1 MNAKIDKASR
11 AASSDQRNERWNQAR
26 ARTLA
31 STRPSSA
38 SKAATT
44 RLSAHRSIARSNG
57 YLETAGA
64 SPAGACIAAAA
75 AASASTTCGPSN
87 SREVRIGAQVESGAR
102 CRRSG
107 PTILSAEFRED
118 QPYHITNRHRVGTAQ
133 VCFGSKAD
141 KPSRA
146 KIHLC
151 PLWSKCGQTRKRS
164 NLPLASPTLFA

>member
-57 YLETAGA
+57 CLETAGA

-87 SREVRIGAQVESGAR
+87 SREVRIGARVEE
-102 CRRSG
+102 RREVPPMG
-107 PTILSAEFRED
+107 PPILSAEFRED
-118 QPYHITNRHRVGTAQ
+118 QPYHITNRHRVRTAQ
-133 VCFGSKAD
+133 VCFESIAAEQFSATID
-141 KPSRA
+141 
-146 KIHLC
+146 LC
-151 PLWSKCGQTRKRS
+151 PLFPQKRANAGAVGLS
-164 NLPLASPTLFA
+164 ALCQ

>member
-44 RLSAHRSIARSNG
+44 RLSAHRAIARSNG
-57 YLETAGA
+57 CLETAEA

-75 AASASTTCGPSN
+75 AASASTTCGQSD
-87 SREVRIGAQVESGAR
+87 SKEVRIGARVEE
-102 CRRSG
+102 RREVPPIG
-107 PTILSAEFRED
+107 PPILSAEFRED

-133 VCFGSKAD
+133 VCFGSIATEPFSATID
-141 KPSRA
+141 
-146 KIHLC
+146 LC
-151 PLWSKCGQTRKRS
+151 PLFPVVSTDRS
-164 NLPLASPTLFA
+164 NTL